1 MSPNIVYVI
10 YDICKETYFRN
21 ILLMELN
28 VSLFAQ
34 TKMHVDYGNCF
45 SRGRKTYY
53 TGKILKV
60 SMRVWPS

>member
-1 MSPNIVYVI
+1 MSPNVVYVI

-21 ILLMELN
+21 ILLMKLN

-34 TKMHVDYGNCF
+34 NKNYMWIVETVF

-53 TGKILKV
+53 TGK
-60 SMRVWPS
+60 S

>member
-1 MSPNIVYVI
+1 MSPNVVYVI

-34 TKMHVDYGNCF
+34 TKLHVDCGNCF
-45 SRGRKTYY
+45 
-53 TGKILKV
+53 
-60 SMRVWPS
+60 